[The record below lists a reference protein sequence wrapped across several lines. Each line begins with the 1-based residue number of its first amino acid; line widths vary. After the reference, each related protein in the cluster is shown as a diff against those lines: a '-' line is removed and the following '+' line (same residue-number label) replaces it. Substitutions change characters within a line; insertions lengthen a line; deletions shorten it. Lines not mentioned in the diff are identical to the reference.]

1 MALTRPAP
9 AAIRSAIELH
19 EVTTLAGFDALRCEW
34 NQLVDRLELPS
45 PFQTWEWNR
54 AWWNHFGEGRS
65 LLILEFRRAGQLVGI
80 APFFRRGLGRP
91 ALGLSMLLPLGWEGN
106 GLANGLTEQWELVFP
121 PEDRMAL
128 LDSLAGWLKT
138 HPWSTVLIPGFGE
151 QDPLPEWL
159 RAHIAYRGKGV
170 IFDYRR
176 VPASWE
182 TLVAGLN
189 KSMRDNV
196 RYYPRLMERRGHPY
210 SFTVAATP
218 AQVSAALPLLF
229 NLHRE
234 RADAGMKIAHDD
246 YFDHP
251 NRRAFIREVA
261 PMLAEL
267 GQVRIG
273 LVTVDNEP
281 VAAQMWLERGGS
293 MFLYYSG
300 FLPRWKSHSVALLAT
315 IGAFQDA
322 MGRGVRQLEFLAGG
336 GHPKERWDTEQRVRS
351 NIWLVRRPRMTR
363 ILFTLPMIH
372 YKQLA

>member
-1 MALTRPAP
+1 MP
-9 AAIRSAIELH
+9 
-19 EVTTLAGFDALRCEW
+19 
-34 NQLVDRLELPS
+34 
-45 PFQTWEWNR
+45 
-54 AWWNHFGEGRS
+54 
-65 LLILEFRRAGQLVGI
+65 
-80 APFFRRGLGRP
+80 
-91 ALGLSMLLPLGWEGN
+91 
-106 GLANGLTEQWELVFP
+106 
-121 PEDRMAL
+121 
-128 LDSLAGWLKT
+128 
-138 HPWSTVLIPGFGE
+138 
-151 QDPLPEWL
+151 
-159 RAHIAYRGKGV
+159 
-170 IFDYRR
+170 
-176 VPASWE
+176 
-182 TLVAGLN
+182 
-189 KSMRDNV
+189 
-196 RYYPRLMERRGHPY
+196 
-210 SFTVAATP
+210 
-218 AQVSAALPLLF
+218 VSAALPLLF

-261 PMLAEL
+261 PMLAEQD
-267 GQVRIG
+267 QVRIG

-293 MFLYYSG
+293 MFLSYSG